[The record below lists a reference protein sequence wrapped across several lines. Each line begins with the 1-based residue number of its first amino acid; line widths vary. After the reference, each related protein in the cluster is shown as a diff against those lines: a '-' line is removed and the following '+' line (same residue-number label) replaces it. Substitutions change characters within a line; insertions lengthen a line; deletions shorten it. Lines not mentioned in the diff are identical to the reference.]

1 MKIIR
6 RGFTLIEVA
15 LFLAITGALFVGIAL
30 GVQNSMFQQR
40 YNDSVQSFAEFLRS
54 AYSQTS
60 NVQNPTGDGRSEQAV
75 YGRLIVFGE
84 DATLEGSQNNNNA
97 IYAYD
102 VVGNISNRPLSGNT
116 LKALKELDVNVT
128 NGSTF
133 YGNVEE
139 FTPRWMATIQT
150 TDNNA
155 GQLSNFVGA
164 ILIARNPT
172 SGTTFTFVKNG
183 STLNINSNLTGFK
196 LADYLGEADDGFK
209 NQQVD
214 FCVNPN
220 GNQFSDARRDI
231 RIIANA
237 RNASGVEIIDM
248 DAPGED
254 GNLCNRGGS

>member
-40 YNDSVQSFAEFLRS
+40 YNDSVQSFADFLRS
-54 AYSQTS
+54 AYSETS
-60 NVQNPTGDGRSEQAV
+60 NVQNPTGDGRSDKAI

-84 DATLEGSQNNNNA
+84 SQTLTGDSNSNNKA

-102 VVGNISNRPLSGNT
+102 VVGNISSSPLSGDT
-116 LKALKELDVNVT
+116 LEALKQLQVNVV
-128 NGSTF
+128 NGEAF

-139 FTPRWMATIQT
+139 YKPRWMASIQS
-150 TDNNA
+150 NA
-155 GQLSNFVGA
+155 QDSQQDFVGA
-164 ILIARNPT
+164 ILIARNPS
-172 SGTTFTFVKNG
+172 SGTTFTFVKKD
-183 STLNINSNLTGFK
+183 STLNINSDISSFKLYDNLTN
-196 LADYLGEADDGFK
+196 FK
-209 NQQVD
+209 NEQVD

-220 GNQFSDARRDI
+220 GNQPSDARRDV

-248 DAPGED
+248 DATGEN
-254 GNLCNRGGS
+254 GNLCNGS